1 MQKKIIFIIATIL
14 SLGCFTTIYAGE
26 PVAKYS
32 FDSSYDDATPV
43 TREAYHRDEAIVNS
57 DGSSFE
63 YLTGMVNDCIY
74 LNGSEGLRLN
84 VPISNTE
91 TYSVSYWINPDR
103 ITACTPTVMI
113 TPNGFQAEKFI
124 NVTLEVDGLTPN
136 IWTHMIEPYD
146 ERTSTGIWGGLN
158 PGEWT
163 FVTFVVDGS
172 DPFYQNEHVVPV
184 SLYLNGTLVSIGTVP
199 KELCIDSTG
208 FWFGIN
214 IWDDL
219 YSGYLDELYFYDYS
233 LSPDEVNDLFV
244 SLNGNEN
251 SVEMPTVIVVEP
263 EYPDNNEHGG
273 WHNNGGSVSD
283 DYIEIEQGHV
293 IGGSDHLNTL
303 NITPL
308 SKQGIEKYTNTY
320 SDIAMIIATIL
331 LILSFG
337 LVLHYKKL
345 KRNRY

>member
-1 MQKKIIFIIATIL
+1 MRKKIIFIATTIL
-14 SLGCFTTIYAGE
+14 SLGCLTTIYAAE

-32 FDSSYDDATPV
+32 FESSYDDATPV
-43 TREAYHRDEAIVNS
+43 TRQNYHRDEGIINS
-57 DGSSFE
+57 EGDSFE
-63 YLTGMVNDCIY
+63 YYTGMVNNCIR

-91 TYSVSYWINPDR
+91 TYSVSYWLNPDW
-103 ITACTPTVMI
+103 IIPCTPTVMI

-124 NVTLEVDGLTPN
+124 NVTLEVDGMSPN
-136 IWTHMIEPYD
+136 VWTHMMEPYD
-146 ERTSTGIWGGLN
+146 ERTSTGVWGGLT

-172 DPFYQNEHVVPV
+172 DPTYTNEPVVPV
-184 SLYLNGTLVSIGTVP
+184 FLYLNGTVVANGTVP
-199 KELCIDSTG
+199 KDLCIDSTS

-233 LSPDEVNDLFV
+233 LSPDEVKDLFI

-251 SVEMPTVIVVEP
+251 SVEMPTLII
-263 EYPDNNEHGG
+263 PDDPDDGNNNGG
-273 WHNNGGSVSD
+273 WHNNGGSVTD
-283 DYIEIEQGHV
+283 DYPEIEQGRV
-293 IGGSDHLNTL
+293 IGNNDHLNTL

-308 SKQGIEKYTNTY
+308 SEQGVEKTTNIY
-320 SDIAMIIATIL
+320 SDIATLIATVL
-331 LILSFG
+331 VILSLGFI
-337 LVLHYKKL
+337 LNYRKIQ
-345 KRNRY
+345 RNKY